1 MGYDLS
7 FMLVEELPPGMS
19 EAAPVGAGGEARQR
33 MINRPKTRGTA

>member
-7 FMLVEELPPGMS
+7 FMLVEEVPGTS